1 VKLSP
6 TRARFKSAHLIWMKI
21 QGSHLLELDGRKSG
35 KYGKPLIRMM
45 LSYNDGCNS
54 VAIAFEIRTAICK
67 M

>member
-1 VKLSP
+1 
-6 TRARFKSAHLIWMKI
+6 MKI

-45 LSYNDGCNS
+45 LSYIDGCNR